1 MASKKTTMKRSRKGK
16 KTASEEKMGTAAG
29 ATIRKFEVAQTG
41 PTLPAAPNALLAGD
55 RLLNLANRRL
65 YRQHK
70 VYKMKV
76 SLSNPNDSTLP
87 ALDIYALQN
96 TWWTRKAMKLAKHIY
111 DEAVSE
117 EREVVGSSRWH
128 DFRILGLPAATAN
141 TFPIMSDVVG
151 GLTRAITEGTT
162 ADGEYEFSN
171 VETTNDVGAPI
182 SKRFSAL
189 GGPSTAGAYDIFSE
203 YNNMGPDTMNDPVFV
218 ATGGYDRATGT
229 SFEDANVADLL
240 NDGNLPPYNAG
251 DLPFN
256 SPWVKVGQIR
266 SDATGTSIT
275 STGFFDAPLGLVYI
289 PGYQAFVLETGNPLE
304 LSDLLTVEFAHGG
317 YKGVE
322 AIDIE

>member
-1 MASKKTTMKRSRKGK
+1 MASKKTTMQRSRKGK
-16 KTASEEKMGTAAG
+16 KTASEKKMGTAAG
-29 ATIRKFEVAQTG
+29 ATIRKMDIAMSPVS
-41 PTLPAAPNALLAGD
+41 LPAPNNVVVQGD

-70 VYKMKV
+70 VYRMKV
-76 SLSNPNDSTLP
+76 SLQNPNTSALP
-87 ALDIYALQN
+87 PLKVFALQN

-128 DFRILGLPAATAN
+128 DFRIQCDLPATEKV
-141 TFPIMSDVVG
+141 FPVYLDAQN
-151 GLTRAITEGTT
+151 GLFKAITEGTT
-162 ADGEYEFSN
+162 ADGEYEFSQ
-171 VETTNDVGAPI
+171 VTSTNDVGAPI
-182 SKRFSAL
+182 QRGFSAV
-189 GGPSTAGAYDIFSE
+189 GEPSAGTYDIFSE
-203 YNNMGPDTMNDPVFV
+203 YNAMGPDTMNDPVFV

-229 SFEDANVADLL
+229 SFEDSNVADLL

-251 DLPFN
+251 DLPFQT
-256 SPWVKVGQIR
+256 PWVQVGEIR

-289 PGYQAFVLETGNPLE
+289 PGYEKFILDVGSPLS
-304 LSDLLTVEFAHGG
+304 LADLLSIEFEAGD
-317 YKGVE
+317 YKGVN